1 MDPIQS
7 INIKKDTSFAMLL
20 DAQKRGYEL
29 FYMEMGDLYLQN
41 GKPMSQMA
49 SLTVESN
56 ADKWF
61 TLGDELHQSLAELD
75 VILMRK

>member
-41 GKPMSQMA
+41 GKPMTTAAAAAAPSKRLRDMV
-49 SLTVESN
+49 LK
-56 ADKWF
+56 DP
-61 TLGDELHQSLAELD
+61 
-75 VILMRK
+75 RP